1 MSTSSSTNSIV
12 TAAPVLSVASAGMV
26 STLLALSMKSAS
38 VAPVASSGITATVT
52 SKATAEARSSSAVT
66 VVVKPSVKP
75 LGNSWSGSG
84 DSASVTTGVA
94 SSSVTVTDA
103 PVTGRSPESL
113 PLILIVAFPSSTS
126 SFVGV
131 TMNMFSPL
139 REPASMVIWNVWRS
153 TRKSTF
159 QGRLRSAMS
168 TVTALRFSRASPFS
182 LAVTVIVVSPSPS
195 ATEAGST
202 VSSIAV
208 AGLSSS
214 VSVIVAGLTV
224 SVPDTPVT
232 VTVSGPSLR
241 SSLTG
246 VRVNSPVA
254 A

>member
-1 MSTSSSTNSIV
+1 
-12 TAAPVLSVASAGMV
+12 
-26 STLLALSMKSAS
+26 
-38 VAPVASSGITATVT
+38 
-52 SKATAEARSSSAVT
+52 
-66 VVVKPSVKP
+66 
-75 LGNSWSGSG
+75 
-84 DSASVTTGVA
+84 
-94 SSSVTVTDA
+94 
-103 PVTGRSPESL
+103 
-113 PLILIVAFPSSTS
+113 
-126 SFVGV
+126 
-131 TMNMFSPL
+131 
-139 REPASMVIWNVWRS
+139 
-153 TRKSTF
+153 
-159 QGRLRSAMS
+159 MS